1 MRIFTLEEMTS
12 WSKKLGLSPGT
23 QTGLPSKF
31 TSIKDFGI
39 DTTFVDNF
47 NKINYRFSFSISNNN
62 LERYENL
69 MKKFLSEG
77 FEFYNNSNSKIHIER
92 LSNEDFEMLQSF
104 QEISQHNTYGVDFTK
119 FTYNFYKVPTLPC
132 VMYIQSILDVIEIIG
147 NFWSF
152 DENGNEICTM
162 HYPVGSIVSL
172 KNDRSDFF
180 VESVDFIRENTKE
193 FLKQKSK
200 YNFQDELIL
209 YKLLKIVSNTNS
221 QVIQFSEIEYI
232 CTSADIIPN
241 RGQRLDEL
249 LG

>member
-12 WSKKLGLSPGT
+12 WSQKLGLSPGT
-23 QTGLPSKF
+23 QTGLNPNFASLKDY
-31 TSIKDFGI
+31 SIS
-39 DTTFVDNF
+39 TNFVDNF
-47 NKINYRFSFSISNNN
+47 NRINYRFSFSISYNN
-62 LERYENL
+62 LERFKNL
-69 MKKFLSEG
+69 LNKFLSEG
-77 FEFYNNSNSKIHIER
+77 FEFYNGMNNKIHIER
-92 LSNEDFEMLQSF
+92 ISKEDFQMLESF
-104 QEISQHNTYGVDFTK
+104 KEISQHRTYGVDFTK

-221 QVIQFSEIEYI
+221 QVIQFSENEYI
-232 CTSADIIPN
+232 CTSVDIIPN